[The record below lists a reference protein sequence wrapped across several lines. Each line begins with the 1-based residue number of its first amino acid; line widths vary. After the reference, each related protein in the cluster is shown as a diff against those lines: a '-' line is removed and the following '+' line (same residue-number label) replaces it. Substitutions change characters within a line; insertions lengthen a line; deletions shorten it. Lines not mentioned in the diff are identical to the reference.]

1 MRENRTHGSEGGDGE
16 SRFRPLSNS
25 PLREGGRFQPG
36 ERPLKPSTALF
47 NQPRLLG
54 DLLDGAMFF
63 ADFCNELFRGLVV
76 GDHSQVC

>member
-1 MRENRTHGSEGGDGE
+1 MMESEQQTNLDAGVRRHDE
-16 SRFRPLSNS
+16 FS

-36 ERPLKPSTALF
+36 EKTLKPSTALF

-63 ADFCNELFRGLVV
+63 ADFCN
-76 GDHSQVC
+76 

>member
-1 MRENRTHGSEGGDGE
+1 MESEQQTNLDAGVRRHDEFSFAGRREISTG
-16 SRFRPLSNS
+16 
-25 PLREGGRFQPG
+25 RET
-36 ERPLKPSTALF
+36 LKPSTALF
-47 NQPRLLG
+47 NQPRPLG

>member
-1 MRENRTHGSEGGDGE
+1 MMESEQQTNLDAGVRRHDEFSLCVKAGDFNR
-16 SRFRPLSNS
+16 
-25 PLREGGRFQPG
+25 G

-63 ADFCNELFRGLVV
+63 ADFCN
-76 GDHSQVC
+76 